1 MAQFPPKC
9 KLCTEQRFCGSAGLT
24 RDLNIGVISHEPNAF
39 FFILIVGFAGEK
51 LLMRMGKV

>member
-1 MAQFPPKC
+1 VK